1 MDLVIGIGN
10 DWRGDDG
17 IGPHVVEA
25 LPPRE
30 GVLTI
35 TVHQLVPELA
45 ERIRSARRVLFVD
58 ASVEDDA
65 IELTRVEV
73 AKHRGLGHSCSPS
86 VLLGWTQSAYGERPE
101 SWLLRIP
108 AVSFEPGAG
117 LSPQAAANVPEAL
130 RRIEAWLD
138 KCLEPMMAGM
148 SEEEA

>member
-25 LPPRE
+25 IPLRE
-30 GVLTI
+30 GVSTM

-45 ERIRSARRVLFVD
+45 EKIREARRVLFVD
-58 ASVEDDA
+58 AGVDGDA
-65 IELTRVEV
+65 IELTRVE
-73 AKHRGLGHSCSPS
+73 AATHHGLGHACSPS
-86 VLLGWTQSAYGERPE
+86 ALLGWTQSAYGDLPD

-108 AVSFEPGAG
+108 AASFEPGTG
-117 LSPQAAANVPEAL
+117 LTPQATAKAPEAL
-130 RRIEAWLD
+130 RRIGAWLD
-138 KCLEPMMAGM
+138 EHPESLTGM